1 MGQGDTM
8 SVSPPLA
15 LTRRSIFAQAWP
27 IMLGQT
33 TVPLVGL
40 VDTAV
45 IGWTGDAAALAGVAL
60 GVAIINFI
68 FWAFGF
74 LRMGMTGLT
83 AQAQGRG
90 DTEEVNALLIRGVAA
105 GVTIGAA
112 LLALQVLIVP
122 LALSALAGGG
132 SLDAAAREF
141 VGARFIG
148 APAAL
153 GFYAINGWL
162 YGLGRTRDSLWLQVA
177 MNAVNIALDILFVW
191 HFGMGARGVGLG
203 TALAEWTALA
213 LGIVAVVRIMGPSA
227 LLGVRA
233 GLFDATAWR
242 RLFAVNADIM
252 IRTVALLL
260 LFLWLANAGARLG
273 TVQLAANHV
282 LMQLVSIF
290 AFVLDGFA
298 FTAESRVGI
307 AVGAGSR
314 TDLWRAMR
322 LTGEFSLGF
331 GVLATLLSFV
341 LGGYLIDALTTNEAV
356 RSAARDVLPLAALAA
371 SIGVPAWL
379 LDGVFIGATQGR
391 TLRNAAILAT
401 LLYIGTDWLLR
412 PLGAQGVWLALLA
425 SYVYRAGALA
435 AYLPRLFA
443 NVAPAAPRA

>member
-1 MGQGDTM
+1 MQA
-8 SVSPPLA
+8 SQPLL

-45 IGWTGDAAALAGVAL
+45 IGWTGDVAALAGVAL

-74 LRMGMTGLT
+74 LRMGMTGMT
-83 AQAQGRG
+83 AQAHGRG
-90 DTEEVNALLIRGVAA
+90 DTAEVNALLARGVAVGLA
-105 GVTIGAA
+105 IGAA
-112 LLALQVLIVP
+112 LVALQLLIVP
-122 LALSALAGGG
+122 LALAALAGGG

-141 VGARFIG
+141 VTARFLG

-162 YGLGRTRDSLWLQVA
+162 YGLGRTRDTLLLQIA
-177 MNAVNIALDILFVW
+177 MNTVNIALDMLFVW

-203 TALAEWTALA
+203 TALAEWVALA
-213 LGIVAVVRIMGPSA
+213 LGVAMVLRAAGPGAVLSQ
-227 LLGVRA
+227 RA
-233 GLFDATAWR
+233 GFFDKAAWK
-242 RLFAVNADIM
+242 RLFAVNGDIM
-252 IRTVALLL
+252 IRTVALLAM
-260 LFLWLANAGARLG
+260 FLWLANAGARLG

-282 LMQLVSIF
+282 LLQLVSIF

-298 FTAESRVGI
+298 FTAELRVGI
-307 AVGAGSR
+307 AVGAGSKA
-314 TDLWRAMR
+314 DLKRAIR

-331 GVLATLLSFV
+331 GLIATLVAAAFGWLLV
-341 LGGYLIDALTTNEAV
+341 DLLTSNVEV
-356 RSAARDVLPLAALAA
+356 RAAAYAMLPLAALTATL
-371 SIGVPAWL
+371 GVPAWL

-391 TLRNAAILAT
+391 ALRNAAILAT
-401 LLYIGTDWLLR
+401 LLYVGTDLLLR
-412 PLGAQGVWLALLA
+412 PLGAAGVWLALLA
-425 SYVYRAGALA
+425 SYFYRAMSLG

-443 NVAPAAPRA
+443 GVAEPPPRP

>member
-1 MGQGDTM
+1 MQA
-8 SVSPPLA
+8 PQPLV

-60 GVAIINFI
+60 GIAIINFI

-74 LRMGMTGLT
+74 LRMGMTGMT
-83 AQAQGRG
+83 AQAHGRG
-90 DTEEVNALLIRGVAA
+90 DMQEVNALLARGVAA
-105 GVTIGAA
+105 GLAIGAA
-112 LLALQVLIVP
+112 LVALQLLIVP
-122 LALSALAGGG
+122 LALAALAGGG

-141 VGARFIG
+141 VTARFLG

-153 GFYAINGWL
+153 GFYAVNGWL
-162 YGLGRTRDSLWLQVA
+162 YGLGRTRDTLLLQIA
-177 MNAVNIALDILFVW
+177 MNVVNVALDILFVW

-203 TALAEWTALA
+203 TALAEWVALA
-213 LGIVAVVRIMGPSA
+213 LGVIMVLRITGPA
-227 LLGVRA
+227 AILRQRA
-233 GLFDATAWR
+233 GFFEQAAWK

-252 IRTVALLL
+252 IRTIALLAM
-260 LFLWLANAGARLG
+260 FLWLANAGARLG

-282 LMQLVSIF
+282 LLQLVGIF

-307 AVGAGSR
+307 AVGTGSKG
-314 TDLWRAMR
+314 DLKRAIR

-331 GVLATLLSFV
+331 GLIATLLASAFGWLLV
-341 LGGYLIDALTTNEAV
+341 DLLTTNPDV
-356 RSAARDVLPLAALAA
+356 RAAAYAMLPLAALTATL
-371 SIGVPAWL
+371 GVPAWL
-379 LDGVFIGATQGR
+379 LDGVFIGATRGR
-391 TLRNAAILAT
+391 ALRNAAILAT
-401 LLYIGTDWLLR
+401 LLYVATDLLLR
-412 PLGAQGVWLALLA
+412 PLGAAGLWLAFLA
-425 SYVYRAGALA
+425 SYFYRAMSLG

-443 NVAPAAPRA
+443 TVAEPPPRP

>member
-1 MGQGDTM
+1 VRVQP
-8 SVSPPLA
+8 SSPPLV

-40 VDTAV
+40 IDTAV

-74 LRMGMTGLT
+74 LRMGMTGMT
-83 AQAQGRG
+83 AQAHGRG
-90 DTEEVNALLIRGVAA
+90 DTVEVNALIARGLVAGLA
-105 GVTIGAA
+105 IGTA
-112 LLALQVLIVP
+112 LLALQLLIVP
-122 LALSALAGGG
+122 VALAVLAGGG
-132 SLDAAAREF
+132 SLDVAAREF
-141 VGARFIG
+141 VSARFLG

-162 YGLGRTRDSLWLQVA
+162 YGLGRTRETLWLQIA
-177 MNAVNIALDILFVW
+177 MNAVNIGLDTLFVW

-203 TALAEWTALA
+203 TALAEWVALT
-213 LGIVAVVRIMGPSA
+213 LGIVAVLRVAGPGA
-227 LLGVRA
+227 LVGQRA
-233 GLFDATAWR
+233 GFFARAAWK

-314 TDLWRAMR
+314 ADLKRAMR
-322 LTGEFSLGF
+322 LTAEFSFGF
-331 GVLATLLSFV
+331 GLLATILSLV
-341 LGGYLIDALTTNEAV
+341 LGGHLVDLLTTNAAV
-356 RSAARDVLPLAALAA
+356 RAAARDVLPLAGLAA
-371 SIGVPAWL
+371 TIGVPAWL

-391 TLRNAAILAT
+391 ALRNAAILAT
-401 LLYIGTDWLLR
+401 LLYVGTDWLLR
-412 PLGAQGVWLALLA
+412 PLGPHGVWLALLA

-435 AYLPRLFA
+435 VYLPRLFA
-443 NVAPAAPRA
+443 NVAPPPARP

>member
-1 MGQGDTM
+1 MQPQA
-8 SVSPPLA
+8 PPLV

-74 LRMGMTGLT
+74 LRMGMTGMT
-83 AQAQGRG
+83 AQAHGRG
-90 DTEEVNALLIRGVAA
+90 DTAEVNALLARGVAA
-105 GVTIGAA
+105 GLAIGMA
-112 LLALQVLIVP
+112 LVALQLLIVP
-122 LALSALAGGG
+122 LALAALAGGG
-132 SLDAAAREF
+132 SLDVAACEF
-141 VGARFIG
+141 VTARFLG

-162 YGLGRTRDSLWLQVA
+162 YGLGRTRDTLVLQIV
-177 MNAVNIALDILFVW
+177 MNVVNVALDVLFVW
-191 HFGMGARGVGLG
+191 HLGMGTRGVGLG
-203 TALAEWTALA
+203 TALAEWVALA
-213 LGIVAVVRIMGPSA
+213 LGLVMVLRIAGQGA
-227 LLGVRA
+227 ILGHRA
-233 GLFDATAWR
+233 GFFERAAWQ
-242 RLFAVNADIM
+242 RLFAVNGDIM
-252 IRTVALLL
+252 IRTVALLAM
-260 LFLWLANAGARLG
+260 FLWLANAGARLG

-282 LMQLVSIF
+282 LLQLVSIF

-298 FTAESRVGI
+298 FTAESRVGV

-314 TDLWRAMR
+314 ADLRRAIR

-331 GVLATLLSFV
+331 GLIATLFAAMFGWLLV
-341 LGGYLIDALTTNEAV
+341 DLLTTNAQVREA
-356 RSAARDVLPLAALAA
+356 ANTMLPLAALTATL
-371 SIGVPAWL
+371 GVPAWL

-391 TLRNAAILAT
+391 ALRNAAILAT
-401 LLYIGTDWLLR
+401 ILYIGTDLLLR
-412 PLGAQGVWLALLA
+412 PLGAAGVWLAFLA
-425 SYVYRAGALA
+425 SYFYRAVSLG

-443 NVAPAAPRA
+443 AIPGR

>member
-1 MGQGDTM
+1 MQA
-8 SVSPPLA
+8 SQPLL

-45 IGWTGDAAALAGVAL
+45 IGWTGDVAALAGVAL

-74 LRMGMTGLT
+74 LRMGMTGMT
-83 AQAQGRG
+83 AQAHGRG
-90 DTEEVNALLIRGVAA
+90 DTAEVNALLARGVAVGLA
-105 GVTIGAA
+105 IGAA
-112 LLALQVLIVP
+112 LVALQLLIVP
-122 LALSALAGGG
+122 LALAALAGGG

-141 VGARFIG
+141 VTARFLG

-162 YGLGRTRDSLWLQVA
+162 YGLGRTRDTLLLQIA
-177 MNAVNIALDILFVW
+177 MNTVNIALDMLFVW

-203 TALAEWTALA
+203 TALAEWVALA
-213 LGIVAVVRIMGPSA
+213 LGVAMVLRAAGPGAVLSQ
-227 LLGVRA
+227 RA
-233 GLFDATAWR
+233 GFFDKAAWK
-242 RLFAVNADIM
+242 RLFAVNGDIM
-252 IRTVALLL
+252 IRTVALLAM
-260 LFLWLANAGARLG
+260 FLWLANAGARLG

-282 LMQLVSIF
+282 LLQLVSIF

-307 AVGAGSR
+307 AVGAGSKA
-314 TDLWRAMR
+314 DLKRAIR

-331 GVLATLLSFV
+331 GLIATLVAAAFGWLLV
-341 LGGYLIDALTTNEAV
+341 DLLTSNVEV
-356 RSAARDVLPLAALAA
+356 RAAAYAMLPLAALTATL
-371 SIGVPAWL
+371 GVPAWL

-391 TLRNAAILAT
+391 ALRNAAILAT
-401 LLYIGTDWLLR
+401 LLYVGTDLLLR
-412 PLGAQGVWLALLA
+412 PLGAAGVWLALLA
-425 SYVYRAGALA
+425 SYFYRAMSLG

-443 NVAPAAPRA
+443 GVAEPPPRP

>member
-1 MGQGDTM
+1 MQ
-8 SVSPPLA
+8 SAP
-15 LTRRSIFAQAWP
+15 LTRRSILAQAWP

-60 GVAIINFI
+60 GTAIISFI

-83 AQAQGRG
+83 AQAHGRG
-90 DTEEVNALLIRGVAA
+90 ARAEVDGLLVRGVAA
-105 GVTIGAA
+105 GLGIGAA
-112 LLALQVLIVP
+112 LVALQIVLVP
-122 LALSALAGGG
+122 AAFAVLAGGG
-132 SLDAAAREF
+132 ALDAAAREF
-141 VGARFIG
+141 VTARFLG

-162 YGLGRTRDSLWLQVA
+162 YGLGRTRETLALQIL
-177 MNAVNIALDILFVW
+177 VNLVNGALDVLFVW
-191 HFGMGARGVGLG
+191 QFGMGARGVGLG
-203 TALAEWTALA
+203 TAIAEWVGL
-213 LGIVAVVRIMGPSA
+213 VAGLVLVVRIAGPRA
-227 LLGVRA
+227 LLGQRA
-233 GLFDATAWR
+233 GFLDGAAWR

-252 IRTVALLL
+252 VRTIALLA

-298 FTAESRVGI
+298 FTAESRVGQ
-307 AVGAGSR
+307 AVGRSSLR
-314 TDLWRAMR
+314 ELRRAIR

-331 GVLATLLSFV
+331 GLLATLAALIF
-341 LGGYLIDALTTNEAV
+341 GGALIDLLTTNAQV
-356 RSAARDVLPLAALAA
+356 REAARAVLPLAALAA
-371 SIGVPAWL
+371 IVGVPAWL

-391 TLRNAAILAT
+391 ALRNAAILAT
-401 LLYIGTDWLLR
+401 ALYIATDLLLR
-412 PLGAQGVWLALLA
+412 PLGATGLWLALLA
-425 SYVYRAGALA
+425 SYLFRAGLLA
-435 AYLPRLFA
+435 IHLPRLFA
-443 NVAPAAPRA
+443 TVAEAPPRS

>member
-1 MGQGDTM
+1 MQ
-8 SVSPPLA
+8 SAP
-15 LTRRSIFAQAWP
+15 LTRRSILAQAWP

-60 GVAIINFI
+60 GTAIISFI

-83 AQAQGRG
+83 AQAHGRG
-90 DTEEVNALLIRGVAA
+90 ARADVDGLLVRGVAA
-105 GVTIGAA
+105 GLGIGAA
-112 LLALQVLIVP
+112 LVALQLVLVP
-122 LALSALAGGG
+122 AAFALLAGGG
-132 SLDAAAREF
+132 ALDAAAREF
-141 VGARFIG
+141 VTARFLG

-162 YGLGRTRDSLWLQVA
+162 YGLGRTRETLALQIL
-177 MNAVNIALDILFVW
+177 VNLVNSGLDMLFVW
-191 HFGMGARGVGLG
+191 QFGMGARGVGLG
-203 TALAEWTALA
+203 TAIAEWVGLIAGVAL
-213 LGIVAVVRIMGPSA
+213 VVRIAGPRA
-227 LLGVRA
+227 LLGQRA
-233 GLFDATAWR
+233 GFFHGEAWR

-252 IRTVALLL
+252 VRTIALLA

-298 FTAESRVGI
+298 FTAESRVGQ
-307 AVGAGSR
+307 AVGRGSR
-314 TDLWRAMR
+314 SALKRAMR

-331 GVLATLLSFV
+331 GLLATLAALLF
-341 LGGYLIDALTTNEAV
+341 GGALIDLLTTNAAV
-356 RSAARDVLPLAALAA
+356 REAARAVLPLAALAA
-371 SIGVPAWL
+371 IVGVPAWL

-391 TLRNAAILAT
+391 ALRNAAILAT
-401 LLYIGTDWLLR
+401 ALYIATDLLLR
-412 PLGAQGVWLALLA
+412 PFGATGLWLALLA
-425 SYVYRAGALA
+425 SYGFRAALLA
-435 AYLPRLFA
+435 IHLPRLFA
-443 NVAPAAPRA
+443 GVAEAAPRT

>member
-1 MGQGDTM
+1 M
-8 SVSPPLA
+8 SAIV

-74 LRMGMTGLT
+74 LRMGMTGMT
-83 AQAQGRG
+83 AQAHGRG
-90 DTEEVNALLIRGVAA
+90 DTGEVDALLARGVAA
-105 GVTIGAA
+105 GLAIGAA
-112 LLALQVLIVP
+112 LVALQLLIVP
-122 LALSALAGGG
+122 LALALLSGGET
-132 SLDAAAREF
+132 LTAAAHEF
-141 VGARFIG
+141 VSARFLG

-162 YGLGRTRDSLWLQVA
+162 YGLGRTRDTLLLQIA
-177 MNAVNIALDILFVW
+177 MNAVNVALDVLFVW

-203 TALAEWTALA
+203 TALAEWVALALA
-213 LGIVAVVRIMGPSA
+213 LGMVMVLRVAGPGA
-227 LLGVRA
+227 LMRQRA
-233 GLFDATAWR
+233 GFFDPMAWK
-242 RLFAVNADIM
+242 RLFAVNGDIM
-252 IRTVALLL
+252 IRTIALLAM
-260 LFLWLANAGARLG
+260 FLWLANAGARLG

-282 LMQLVSIF
+282 LLQLVGIF

-307 AVGAGSR
+307 AIGAGAKA
-314 TDLWRAMR
+314 DLRRAIR

-331 GVLATLLSFV
+331 GLIASGVAATLGWLLV
-341 LGGYLIDALTTNEAV
+341 DLLTTNIEV
-356 RSAARDVLPLAALAA
+356 RAAAYAMLPFAALTATL
-371 SIGVPAWL
+371 GVPAWL

-391 TLRNAAILAT
+391 ALRNAAILAT
-401 LLYIGTDWLLR
+401 LLYIGTDLLLR
-412 PLGAQGVWLALLA
+412 PFGATGLWLAFLA
-425 SYVYRAGALA
+425 SYAYRAGALGL
-435 AYLPRLFA
+435 YLPRLFA
-443 NVAPAAPRA
+443 TVAEASPRP

>member
-1 MGQGDTM
+1 MQ
-8 SVSPPLA
+8 PLV

-74 LRMGMTGLT
+74 LRMGMTGMT
-83 AQAQGRG
+83 AQAHGRG
-90 DTEEVNALLIRGVAA
+90 ETGEVNALLARGLVVGLA
-105 GVTIGAA
+105 IGAA

-122 LALSALAGGG
+122 VALAALAGGG
-132 SLDAAAREF
+132 SLDVAAREF
-141 VGARFIG
+141 VSARFLG

-162 YGLGRTRDSLWLQVA
+162 YGLGRTRDSLWLQIA
-177 MNAVNIALDILFVW
+177 MNAVNVALDLLFVW

-203 TALAEWTALA
+203 TALAEWVAL
-213 LGIVAVVRIMGPSA
+213 
-227 LLGVRA
+227 LLGVVVVLRIAGPGALTAQRA
-233 GLFDATAWR
+233 GFFDPTAWK

-252 IRTVALLL
+252 IRTVALLTM
-260 LFLWLANAGARLG
+260 FLWLANAGARLG

-282 LMQLVSIF
+282 LMQLVGIF

-314 TDLWRAMR
+314 TDLKRAMR

-331 GVLATLLSFV
+331 GLLATLLSLV
-341 LGGYLIDALTTNEAV
+341 LGGYLVDALTTNADV
-356 RSAARDVLPLAALAA
+356 REAARAVLPFAALAA
-371 SIGVPAWL
+371 TVGVPAWL

-391 TLRNAAILAT
+391 ALRNAAILAT
-401 LLYIGTDWLLR
+401 ALYIGTDWLLR
-412 PLGAQGVWLALLA
+412 PLGATGVWLALLA
-425 SYVYRAGALA
+425 SYFFRAGALA
-435 AYLPRLFA
+435 IYLPRLFA
-443 NVAPAAPRA
+443 NVAPLRRGS

>member
-1 MGQGDTM
+1 MQ
-8 SVSPPLA
+8 SAP
-15 LTRRSIFAQAWP
+15 LTRRSILAQAWP

-60 GVAIINFI
+60 GTAIISFI

-83 AQAQGRG
+83 AQAHGRG
-90 DTEEVNALLIRGVAA
+90 ARADVDGLLVRGVAA
-105 GVTIGAA
+105 GLGIGAA
-112 LLALQVLIVP
+112 LVALQLVLVP
-122 LALSALAGGG
+122 AAFALLAGGG
-132 SLDAAAREF
+132 ALDAAAREF
-141 VGARFIG
+141 VTARFLG

-162 YGLGRTRDSLWLQVA
+162 YGLGRTRETLALQILVNLV
-177 MNAVNIALDILFVW
+177 NAGLDMLFVW
-191 HFGMGARGVGLG
+191 QFGMGARGVGLG
-203 TALAEWTALA
+203 TAIAEWVGLIAGVAL
-213 LGIVAVVRIMGPSA
+213 VVRIAGPRA
-227 LLGVRA
+227 LLGQRA
-233 GLFDATAWR
+233 GFFHGEAWR

-252 IRTVALLL
+252 VRTIALLA

-298 FTAESRVGI
+298 FTAESRVGQ
-307 AVGAGSR
+307 AVGRGSR
-314 TDLWRAMR
+314 SALKRAMR

-331 GVLATLLSFV
+331 GLLATLAALLF
-341 LGGYLIDALTTNEAV
+341 GGALIDLLTTNAAV
-356 RSAARDVLPLAALAA
+356 REAARAVLPLAALAA
-371 SIGVPAWL
+371 IVGVPAWL

-391 TLRNAAILAT
+391 ALRNAAILAT
-401 LLYIGTDWLLR
+401 MLYIATDLLLR
-412 PLGAQGVWLALLA
+412 PLGATGLWLALLA
-425 SYVYRAGALA
+425 SYIFRAGLLA
-435 AYLPRLFA
+435 IHLPRLFA
-443 NVAPAAPRA
+443 GVAEAAPRT

>member
-1 MGQGDTM
+1 
-8 SVSPPLA
+8 
-15 LTRRSIFAQAWP
+15 
-27 IMLGQT
+27 MLGQT

-74 LRMGMTGLT
+74 LRMGMTGMT
-83 AQAQGRG
+83 AQAHGRG
-90 DTEEVNALLIRGVAA
+90 DDAEVNVLLARGVAA
-105 GVTIGAA
+105 GLAIGAA
-112 LLALQVLIVP
+112 LVALQLLIVP
-122 LALSALAGGG
+122 LALAALAGGG

-141 VGARFIG
+141 VSARFLG

-162 YGLGRTRDSLWLQVA
+162 YGLGRTRDTLLLQIA

-191 HFGMGARGVGLG
+191 HLGMGARGVGLG
-203 TALAEWTALA
+203 TALAEWVALV
-213 LGIVAVVRIMGPSA
+213 LGIVMVLRITGA
-227 LLGVRA
+227 GAILRQRA
-233 GLFDATAWR
+233 NFFERTAWK
-242 RLFAVNADIM
+242 RLFAVNGDIM
-252 IRTVALLL
+252 IRTVALLAM
-260 LFLWLANAGARLG
+260 FLWLANAGARLG

-307 AVGAGSR
+307 AVGAGSK
-314 TDLWRAMR
+314 TDLRRAIR

-331 GVLATLLSFV
+331 GLIATLIAAAFGWLLV
-341 LGGYLIDALTTNEAV
+341 DALTTNQAV
-356 RSAARDVLPLAALAA
+356 REAAYAMLPLAALTATL
-371 SIGVPAWL
+371 GVPAWL
-379 LDGVFIGATQGR
+379 LDGVFIGATEGR
-391 TLRNAAILAT
+391 ALRNAAIVAAI
-401 LLYIGTDWLLR
+401 LYIGTDLLLR
-412 PLGAQGVWLALLA
+412 PLGAAGVWLAFLA
-425 SYVYRAGALA
+425 SYFYRALSLG

-443 NVAPAAPRA
+443 GVAEAPSRP